1 MNHHARINQGTFMKN
16 FRDIG
21 LFMVPSIF
29 QLLQSGCFAM
39 IYFSA
44 VKFDGFVKNP
54 ISALRTIFQ
63 NFTYG

>member
-1 MNHHARINQGTFMKN
+1 MKN

-44 VKFDGFVKNP
+44 VKFDDFVKNP